1 MINKRERIES
11 LIKETM
17 TDFEW
22 YVFPK
27 YIDNYKVYLWFILD
41 RLWDIES
48 WQSNVDYPLVA
59 SIVDTMFAN
68 IYDSS
73 VKFNISDRKLR
84 ELCNKAYDFRQT
96 WKNVISEVAKEAFI
110 CWKAFARD
118 FLLKEESE
126 EDFSNLWIKL
136 NISIKK
142 PTIEYIS
149 IFDVFYDRSMGIKRS
164 PFKITRTYITWED
177 IKRRSKMLWMK
188 KIIKKDDTEEQQEQ
202 KIKSIDSL
210 IDKVILTAKDTK
222 KPFSLFNCN
231 LVKDLSNT
239 SPILLNKLR
248 SESAI
253 KNTFLQF
260 SWSSDNLKDK
270 NNFFLS
276 KDQNVFEFVVY
287 TDSEDMYYYVDWI
300 LLFEWK
306 KTHNIWEIREVRYSI
321 IPWTWNSQGIAD
333 KVWWLQYM
341 LNGLWNAYLDNTKM
355 LLSDMYEVV
364 WNSPFVRNW
373 KIDFKKFW
381 AFRVNQHNSVRR
393 MEMWVK
399 EFSPLNYI
407 QSWVEIWQQISWVNQ
422 YIMGWQWRAERVSG
436 WVDLILN
443 QYKSKLTPLT
453 DSINQMMSDV
463 ARSWILT
470 YLKYFTSSELLKLW
484 INIENIEN
492 DKWKQIW
499 FKVNWI
505 DIRDLLDEDNISFS
519 FDALHK
525 IELENKRAALKE
537 NFQYV
542 LQYAQ
547 NKTNLPEYM
556 KAILWFDFDID
567 KIFLDEWFKEW
578 SATSIVEWE
587 EKIEGLLQSEDTLRE
602 EWPVQY
608 NENALTE
615 NDLSEL
621 ENII

>member
-1 MINKRERIES
+1 
-11 LIKETM
+11 
-17 TDFEW
+17 
-22 YVFPK
+22 
-27 YIDNYKVYLWFILD
+27 
-41 RLWDIES
+41 
-48 WQSNVDYPLVA
+48 
-59 SIVDTMFAN
+59 
-68 IYDSS
+68 
-73 VKFNISDRKLR
+73 
-84 ELCNKAYDFRQT
+84 
-96 WKNVISEVAKEAFI
+96 
-110 CWKAFARD
+110 
-118 FLLKEESE
+118 
-126 EDFSNLWIKL
+126 
-136 NISIKK
+136 
-142 PTIEYIS
+142 
-149 IFDVFYDRSMGIKRS
+149 
-164 PFKITRTYITWED
+164 
-177 IKRRSKMLWMK
+177 
-188 KIIKKDDTEEQQEQ
+188 
-202 KIKSIDSL
+202 
-210 IDKVILTAKDTK
+210 
-222 KPFSLFNCN
+222 
-231 LVKDLSNT
+231 
-239 SPILLNKLR
+239 
-248 SESAI
+248 
-253 KNTFLQF
+253 
-260 SWSSDNLKDK
+260 
-270 NNFFLS
+270 
-276 KDQNVFEFVVY
+276 VY

-321 IPWTWNSQGIAD
+321 IPWTWNSQWVSD

-341 LNGLWNAYLDNTKM
+341 LNWLWNAYLDNTKM

-407 QSWVEIWQQISWVNQ
+407 QSGVEIWQQISWVNQ
-422 YIMGWQWRAERVSG
+422 YIMWWQWRAERVSG

-463 ARSWILT
+463 ARSWILI

-484 INIENIEN
+484 INIVNIDN

-499 FKVNWI
+499 FTVNWI
-505 DIRDLLDEDNISFS
+505 DVKDLLDEDNISFS

-567 KIFLDEWFKEW
+567 KIFLDEAFKEW
-578 SATSIVEWE
+578 TTIATIKNIE
-587 EKIEGLLQSEDTLRE
+587 EE
-602 EWPVQY
+602 EWQITEEMFSKEQPY
-608 NENALTE
+608 DENVVSEA
-615 NDLSEL
+615 DISEL